1 VVDLVDA
8 LKKGIA
14 SEAAAPKVRAPAGQK
29 EMLLPLEGNCG
40 TEKKA
45 AKSER
50 STASCKAW

>member
-29 EMLLPLEGNCG
+29 EMLLPLEGKRG
-40 TEKKA
+40 T
-45 AKSER
+45 
-50 STASCKAW
+50 